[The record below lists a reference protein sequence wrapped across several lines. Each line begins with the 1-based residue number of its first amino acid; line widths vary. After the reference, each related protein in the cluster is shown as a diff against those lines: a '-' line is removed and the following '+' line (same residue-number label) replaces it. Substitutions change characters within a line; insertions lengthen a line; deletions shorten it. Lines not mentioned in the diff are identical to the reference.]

1 MSTANQDKLNMPP
14 PQWRPRVAKGG
25 VRHSANLV
33 PTVKQQFVEH
43 LLVDLFG
50 QRHAINCSAQTIEN
64 TGGKHT
70 FLQRGEGLQMISHVR
85 LDGFALIPFSQI
97 RTLLHC
103 SIP

>member
-1 MSTANQDKLNMPP
+1 MLP

-43 LLVDLFG
+43 LLVDLLGSVTRLTFL
-50 QRHAINCSAQTIEN
+50 QKNIEN

-70 FLQRGEGLQMISHVR
+70 FLQRGE
-85 LDGFALIPFSQI
+85 A
-97 RTLLHC
+97 C
-103 SIP
+103 K

>member
-1 MSTANQDKLNMPP
+1 MPP

-43 LLVDLFG
+43 LLVDLLG
-50 QRHAINCSAQTIEN
+50 SVTRLTV
-64 TGGKHT
+64 
-70 FLQRGEGLQMISHVR
+70 LQRPLRILVENMQMISHVR
-85 LDGFALIPFSQI
+85 LDGFALVPFSQI

>member
-1 MSTANQDKLNMPP
+1 MPP

-43 LLVDLFG
+43 LLVDLLG
-50 QRHAINCSAQTIEN
+50 SVTRLTV
-64 TGGKHT
+64 
-70 FLQRGEGLQMISHVR
+70 LQRPLRTLVESIHSCRGGGLQMISHVR